1 VPPYLR
7 WLICANVSATG
18 LLCMVWFGG
27 CAAGTFRGVY
37 CQAGPAA
44 PLGVL
49 ASLLTTITGLA
60 VQPGARRQ
68 RVEDAPLPLP
78 PTSLPVAPPT
88 PYVSSGTPS
97 WGKDP
102 YAAVPARG
110 DVASPD

>member
-1 VPPYLR
+1 MPLYLR

-27 CAAGTFRGVY
+27 CAVGTFRGAY

-60 VQPGARRQ
+60 VQPGDRR
-68 RVEDAPLPLP
+68 RAEDAPLPLP
-78 PTSLPVAPPT
+78 PASLPVMQPT
-88 PYVSSGTPS
+88 PYVGSATPS
-97 WGKDP
+97 WGADP
-102 YAAVPARG
+102 YTAVPARG